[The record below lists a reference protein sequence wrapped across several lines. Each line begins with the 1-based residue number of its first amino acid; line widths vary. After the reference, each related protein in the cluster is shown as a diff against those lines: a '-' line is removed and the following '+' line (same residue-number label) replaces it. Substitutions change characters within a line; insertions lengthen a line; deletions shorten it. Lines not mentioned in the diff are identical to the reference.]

1 MCAPLIFLYKKFQYY
16 ISTFYSDVNDSSIF
30 DCFTAPL
37 WRAAAASGP
46 ERQLRLR
53 FFCTHFWPRFLSIS
67 FRADPHWWSFRLC
80 PQDAVPP
87 EGCFT
92 GRGVLGQPFSSL
104 SSCRHVVAM
113 SGFKCDLV
121 VAAVWLSSLCL
132 WCVCCSRVWIGS
144 FHHNWGIFSHYFFQY
159 FYALILNVLCIINI
173 LLGAQ

>member
-1 MCAPLIFLYKKFQYY
+1 MTAAFSTASPHRFGEQLLLAGLRGSCGSVSFALTSGLAPQHLLP
-16 ISTFYSDVNDSSIF
+16 SRSALVELPSV
-30 DCFTAPL
+30 
-37 WRAAAASGP
+37 
-46 ERQLRLR
+46 
-53 FFCTHFWPRFLSIS
+53 
-67 FRADPHWWSFRLC
+67 C

-173 LLGAQ
+173 LLGAVIWY

>member
-1 MCAPLIFLYKKFQYY
+1 MTAAFSTASPHRFGEQLLLAAPFLLHSLLASLPLI
-16 ISTFYSDVNDSSIF
+16 
-30 DCFTAPL
+30 
-37 WRAAAASGP
+37 
-46 ERQLRLR
+46 LRKRPQHLLPSR
-53 FFCTHFWPRFLSIS
+53 SALVELPSV
-67 FRADPHWWSFRLC
+67 C